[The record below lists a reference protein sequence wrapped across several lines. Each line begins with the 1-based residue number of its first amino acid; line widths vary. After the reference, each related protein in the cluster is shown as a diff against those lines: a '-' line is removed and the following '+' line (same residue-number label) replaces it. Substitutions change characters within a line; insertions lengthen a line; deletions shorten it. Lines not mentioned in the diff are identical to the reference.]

1 MKVKFTLTKAQS
13 EIVKPLFDEL
23 AKLNIAAFWAG
34 KEMAGATIV
43 GQLFW
48 YENFGTQTAEL
59 TLLDPDTST
68 ELYAVLK
75 TSCEKRTHD
84 NQA

>member
-23 AKLNIAAFWAG
+23 ARLNITAFEAG
-34 KEMAGATIV
+34 KEMAGATIA

-48 YENFGTQTAEL
+48 YEDFGTQTAEF
-59 TLLDPDTST
+59 TLLDPDTSA
-68 ELYAVLK
+68 ELDTVL
-75 TSCEKRTHD
+75 
-84 NQA
+84 